1 MWKVSYIL
9 LDEEGKRLTEAT
21 REMPVLKT
29 KISLMIKAYMLKVRK
44 GVISKLTSNPSQTDA
59 KTIKVFN
66 SWVIM
71 FV

>member
-9 LDEEGKRLTEAT
+9 LDEEGKRMTEAT

-44 GVISKLTSNPSQTDA
+44 GIISELTNNPSQTDA
-59 KTIKVFN
+59 KTIKVFH

>member
-1 MWKVSYIL
+1 MWKVSYIP
-9 LDEEGKRLTEAT
+9 LDKEGKRLTEAT

-44 GVISKLTSNPSQTDA
+44 GVISELTNNPSRTDA
-59 KTIKVFN
+59 KTIKVFH